1 MREASSRGPVPP
13 ITTGVEPRAAVVSA
27 ADVIETSRLLLQR
40 WDDAH
45 FDDFLQFMRDPDVI
59 RYIRPL
65 PLSDE
70 KGEEHHLRSL
80 EEWDLHGFGK
90 RAVLEATT
98 GIWLGFVELSLVG
111 PGKGCREDD
120 VEIGYFIVPVR
131 WGQGLA
137 TEAAVA
143 VRDEAFGRVGLHELI
158 GRSRVENTASARV
171 MAKAG
176 FRHVRSYTL
185 EAGITVDIHRI
196 SRDEWM
202 RSRLGTLLHST
213 RPAAPRSEGDRRA
226 GYRETG

>member
-1 MREASSRGPVPP
+1 MDPQVGV
-13 ITTGVEPRAAVVSA
+13 ITCP
-27 ADVIETSRLLLQR
+27 DVIETSRLRLQR
-40 WDDAH
+40 WDDSH
-45 FDDFLQFMRDPDVI
+45 FDDFLRFMRDPDVI

-70 KGEEHHLRSL
+70 TGMEHHLRSL

-90 RAVLEATT
+90 RAVVEAGT
-98 GIWLGFVELSLVG
+98 GQWLGFVELSLVG

-120 VEIGYFIVPVR
+120 VEIGYFITPGR

-137 TEAAVA
+137 TEAAIA
-143 VRDEAFGRVGLHELI
+143 ARDEAFSRVGLHELV

-176 FRHVRSYTL
+176 FRHVRSHAL
-185 EAGITVDIHRI
+185 AEGIVVDIHRI

-202 RSRLGTLLHST
+202 RSRLGMLLQST
-213 RPAAPRSEGDRRA
+213 SPVAPRWESDRRA
-226 GYRETG
+226 GFREVG